1 MPPGKGQRP
10 LFDLVAGADQ
20 KLREHA
26 ESKRAR
32 WSGDKPVIGV
42 ELQPKP
48 QSLPHSQPEPGVDSD
63 RGEIEPSSASALDTA
78 LEASLDAEAI
88 DQAFSDA
95 EPPTFRERLS
105 AHTMLLP
112 RNALW
117 IGIAGIAI
125 AIVLVW
131 VIAYSMGRKDTEKE
145 LIGFTPPPDTN
156 TIKEPGDLDPGTSPK
171 PIPNPPRTLPPNQ
184 PPSNPETQPKPPQAP
199 PPSTSPILTHAGTQL
214 ADPREPGSNYLALAI
229 LTREKAE
236 DAIAFLA
243 QNSVKAFAL
252 PLDPAASRS
261 NNVDP
266 SQDRYRL
273 YALPGFP
280 GGKDYSRSQAQRTEL
295 VRTLNDLGTRWQRE
309 RRGTSNFRSSNWE
322 RYDPQG

>member
-48 QSLPHSQPEPGVDSD
+48 QSLPQSEPQTSNESEF
-63 RGEIEPSSASALDTA
+63 GEAESSAVDSALD
-78 LEASLDAEAI
+78 ASLDAEAI

-95 EPPTFRERLS
+95 EPTTFRERLS

-156 TIKEPGDLDPGTSPK
+156 TIKEPGELDPGTSPK
-171 PIPNPPRTLPPNQ
+171 PIPNHPKPQ
-184 PPSNPETQPKPPQAP
+184 PPITPQGKPDTQPKPPQAH

-236 DAIAFLA
+236 DAIAFLT

-252 PLDPAASRS
+252 PLDPTASRS
-261 NNVDP
+261 NNADP

>member
-48 QSLPHSQPEPGVDSD
+48 QTNHEHETDLAESIAAPAAETD
-63 RGEIEPSSASALDTA
+63 LDA
-78 LEASLDAEAI
+78 PLDAEAI

-95 EPPTFRERLS
+95 EPATFRERLS

-156 TIKEPGDLDPGTSPK
+156 SIKEPGDLDPGTSPK
-171 PIPNPPRTLPPNQ
+171 PIPNQQKPQ
-184 PPSNPETQPKPPQAP
+184 PPIQPQGNGETQPKPPQNL
-199 PPSTSPILTHAGTQL
+199 PPSASPILTHAGTQL

-252 PLDPAASRS
+252 PLDPASSRS
-261 NNVDP
+261 NNADP

-322 RYDPQG
+322 RFDPQG